1 MFVSVAGL
9 YCVYLAKLETYFLQF
24 CSLNGSDLTLTK
36 TEICTQCGRG
46 KWSSSHVYVQTL
58 GASLGPSAAHVHCHG
73 PAGSLWVAAGPTQP
87 STLTR
92 PGVWADLWPR
102 MPALCQATYIIQIG
116 GLQVRRGRCRLQQGR
131 NLGFRTP
138 CGFQCIGA
146 PPVLYIHLPFLTVS
160 TADFRPRARYR
171 GNRLTHR

>member
-9 YCVYLAKLETYFLQF
+9 YCVYLAKLGTYFLQF
-24 CSLNGSDLTLTK
+24 CSLNGSNLTKGNLYTMWKGKMKQQPCLCPDTWCKFGPQCSSRTLSWIRWLTL
-36 TEICTQCGRG
+36 
-46 KWSSSHVYVQTL
+46 L
-58 GASLGPSAAHVHCHG
+58 
-73 PAGSLWVAAGPTQP
+73 VAAGPTEP
-87 STLTR
+87 PALTR

-102 MPALCQATYIIQIG
+102 MPALRQTTYIIQTG
-116 GLQVRRGRCRLQQGR
+116 GLQMRRGRCRLQGGR

-160 TADFRPRARYR
+160 PANFRPRARCR
-171 GNRLTHR
+171 GHRLTRR